1 MNYQIMP
8 DNIDLSNSNTSISN
22 STDNLN
28 NKESTAPTVQ
38 QQKPGQTQIKTQTF
52 YQKFMGI
59 FNNKTGT
66 VLATAIGMAVGFSFK
81 DLITSSVSDVITPL
95 IIIILSYSP
104 FLTKYFDLTSYI
116 SKSNTSLNIPAFIS
130 TIVSFILTIITV
142 YYINLVITKEI

>member
-8 DNIDLSNSNTSISN
+8 DNIDFSNSNTSISN

-38 QQKPGQTQIKTQTF
+38 QKPGQTQIKTQTF
-52 YQKFMGI
+52 YQKVMGI

-66 VLATAIGMAVGFSFK
+66 VLATAIGMAIGFSFK